1 MGYICKLIIDGEEQ
15 IFEYDNELLNK
26 IITELR
32 GREIRIGLNKRL
44 ISVIHYSVCSEC
56 GKLLLERIEVSTI
69 EDNSIVKHI
78 CEYCGGYVDM
88 Y

>member
-15 IFEYDNELLNK
+15 TFEYDSELLNK

-32 GREIRIGLNKRL
+32 GKEIRIGLNRRL
-44 ISVIHYSVCSEC
+44 ISVIYYSVCSKC
-56 GKLLLERIEVSTI
+56 GKLLLERIEVSTT
-69 EDNSIVKHI
+69 EDNSVDKHI
-78 CEYCGGYVDM
+78 CEYCSRYVDM